1 VCCGGL
7 ERDKELLVYEALSY
21 QCMRPYGWWGGLE
34 RDQETQNCCEH
45 RVCVFMCIC
54 MCVCVR
60 ARARACVC
68 VCVRVC
74 VGGGPTGCVLCVCV
88 PAGVLR
94 ARCGGRADRVAGPV
108 HVIMFCF

>member
-1 VCCGGL
+1 
-7 ERDKELLVYEALSY
+7 VYEALSY

-60 ARARACVC
+60 ARACVRVRVCACVC
-68 VCVRVC
+68 GRWADRVC
-74 VGGGPTGCVLCVCV
+74 VVCVCTSGSLESKV
-88 PAGVLR
+88 WGEGRQGCRASTRDYVLFL
-94 ARCGGRADRVAGPV
+94 G
-108 HVIMFCF
+108 IF